1 MQLYQTGG
9 CQGAIWDVTQVS
21 HQPLKARTSVK
32 ALDLGTRHRLIT
44 RLFVAVALNYSQ
56 REELALL
63 QLTPRTESKN

>member
-1 MQLYQTGG
+1 M
-9 CQGAIWDVTQVS
+9 S

-44 RLFVAVALNYSQ
+44 RLFVAVALNYSE
-56 REELALL
+56 RGVLALL